1 MPVAGQR
8 EGLLVLPI
16 PAVMAS
22 GQASEVRWSFDQ
34 ESHRVGGSGDSW
46 DGLVLEA
53 SGLRDQPQAG
63 AHGKQGLKGVGR
75 CQSWQTGLLSRG
87 ISDT

>member
-1 MPVAGQR
+1 MPVAGQK
-8 EGLLVLPI
+8 EGLFILSI

-22 GQASEVRWSFDQ
+22 GQASEGRWSFDK
-34 ESHRVGGSGDSW
+34 ESHRVGGSGNSC

-53 SGLRDQPQAG
+53 SGLRDQPHAG

-75 CQSWQTGLLSRG
+75 CQSWQTGLLNRG